1 MHVKVDCE
9 IGKAASPFDIVTKNL
24 SITDDFAFTK
34 DGTAL
39 FGGSFSNVVM
49 DSSLQGVT
57 NVNSSD
63 VAGAT

>member
-1 MHVKVDCE
+1 M
-9 IGKAASPFDIVTKNL
+9 TKNL

-39 FGGSFSNVVM
+39 LSGSFSNVVM
-49 DSSLQGVT
+49 DISLQGVT

>member
-1 MHVKVDCE
+1 M
-9 IGKAASPFDIVTKNL
+9 TKNL
-24 SITDDFAFTK
+24 SITDGFAFAK

-49 DSSLQGVT
+49 DISPQGVT

-63 VAGAT
+63 VTGAT